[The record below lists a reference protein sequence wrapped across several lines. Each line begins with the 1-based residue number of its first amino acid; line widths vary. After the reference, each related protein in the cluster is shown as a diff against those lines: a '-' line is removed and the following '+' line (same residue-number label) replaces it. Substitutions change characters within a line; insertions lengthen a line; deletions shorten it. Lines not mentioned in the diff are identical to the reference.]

1 MEELRARNPLITL
14 TKEGNNGNESE
25 SRGKWS
31 KGILEPEVYRMDK
44 VLILCLNL

>member
-14 TKEGNNGNESE
+14 TKEGNNGNESVG
-25 SRGKWS
+25 SGKGS